1 LAGIRGASVQEKFK
15 ARIETDTKIFI
26 HNDLSQ
32 GATHFHEVIEKKL
45 KEGDRN
51 GIAFDGMAC
60 ALMIA
65 FAFEANLNFM
75 GNYLYKTGKLTSWD
89 EMAKFSKKRDK
100 VFKAI
105 GLEVDEDKRPQSSMK
120 RMKALRD
127 TLAHGK
133 PVEYKKDE
141 EKEGTREELLKG
153 SILAADWQEEV
164 KPEVVAECLA
174 DLDDL
179 WKLLVQKSGI
189 PVIDTI
195 TEGKRDVAFTV
206 MDEKK

>member
-1 LAGIRGASVQEKFK
+1 MQETLK
-15 ARIETDTKIFI
+15 ARIQTDAKIYI

-32 GATHFHEVIEKKL
+32 GATHFDEVIKEKL
-45 KEGDRN
+45 KKGDRN
-51 GIAFDGMAC
+51 GIGFDGMAC

-75 GNYLYKTGKLTSWD
+75 GNKLFQNGKLTAWD

-105 GLEVDEDKRPQSSMK
+105 GMAVEEDKRPLSSMM
-120 RMKALRD
+120 RMKKLRD

-133 PVEYKKDE
+133 PAEFKTE
-141 EKEGTREELLKG
+141 EAKEGTREELTKG
-153 SILAADWQEEV
+153 SVLAADWQGEI
-164 KPEVVAECLA
+164 KPEIVAECLA

-179 WKLLVQKSGI
+179 WKQMVVASGI
-189 PVIDTI
+189 PVIETI
-195 TEGKRDVAFTV
+195 TQGEKTV
-206 MDEKK
+206 TFSEVRQKK

>member
-1 LAGIRGASVQEKFK
+1 VQETLK
-15 ARIETDTKIFI
+15 ARIQTDAKIYI

-32 GATHFHEVIEKKL
+32 GATHFDEVIKEKL
-45 KEGDRN
+45 KKGDRN
-51 GIAFDGMAC
+51 GIGFDGMAC

-75 GNYLYKTGKLTSWD
+75 GNKLFQNGKLTAWD

-105 GLEVDEDKRPQSSMK
+105 GMAVEEDKRPLSSMM
-120 RMKALRD
+120 RMKKLRD

-133 PVEYKKDE
+133 PAEFKTEE
-141 EKEGTREELLKG
+141 EKEGTREELTKG
-153 SILAADWQEEV
+153 SVLAADWQEEI
-164 KPEVVAECLA
+164 KPEIVAECLA

-179 WKLLVQKSGI
+179 WKQMVVASGI
-189 PVIDTI
+189 PVIETI
-195 TEGKRDVAFTV
+195 TQGEKTV
-206 MDEKK
+206 TFSEVGQKK